1 MPTDGCT
8 ESMIVGI
15 QCFRENR
22 ILDGNVY
29 CRKFQPVSVC
39 PSVVYMTVDR
49 HVFIQSPTG
58 GAMVN
63 HDISNRIPS
72 YCIITE
78 SYVLRTAAEAHV
90 ANHNIVCIDQERLSG
105 DADTISGSRLSGNG
119 YIRGTYANRA
129 FQTNHSR
136 YIEYNNTCT
145 SRFAGFAQCSGA
157 GIFQRSDHDH
167 FTSTTTGSIHTSAFR
182 AGESR
187 DITFYQIFGFG
198 GPRLIGT
205 TFLCFF

>member
-1 MPTDGCT
+1 MIASVYGTVPPVENNIIDEVKVAVHTYRTIPADVGSKKITAEHTVMPTDGCT

-29 CRKFQPVSVC
+29 RRKFQPVSIC

-78 SYVLRTAAEAHV
+78 SYVLRTATEAHV
-90 ANHNIVCIDQERLSG
+90 ANHDIVCIDQERLSG
-105 DADTISGSRLSGNG
+105 DADTISGSCLSGNR

-145 SRFAGFAQCSGA
+145 SRFAGFA
-157 GIFQRSDHDH
+157 
-167 FTSTTTGSIHTSAFR
+167 
-182 AGESR
+182 
-187 DITFYQIFGFG
+187 
-198 GPRLIGT
+198 
-205 TFLCFF
+205 